1 MISSTFSPRPSSKL
15 ILVLPKWLASVAAA
29 VDVAGVVVV
38 AAVEVTDV
46 VAECLAVTTPLSE
59 TAAGRAIPLPM
70 LTDPGRTEMT

>member
-1 MISSTFSPRPSSKL
+1 
-15 ILVLPKWLASVAAA
+15 
-29 VDVAGVVVV
+29 VVVV